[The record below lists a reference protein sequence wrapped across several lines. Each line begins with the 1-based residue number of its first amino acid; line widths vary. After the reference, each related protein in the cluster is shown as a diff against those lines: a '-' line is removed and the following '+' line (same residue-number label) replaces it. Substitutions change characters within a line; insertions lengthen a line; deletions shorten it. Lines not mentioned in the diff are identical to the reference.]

1 MLRGHGAT
9 RAGLRVLLVVALLSV
24 LAACEQDERSG
35 EGAQQLAWGEATF
48 DWHCARCHAADRSA
62 PAMTSDTLLTTYGDG
77 LDLYELIRASMPLD
91 APETLSDR
99 DYLAVTAYLL
109 SREELLTLPP
119 EERFTED
126 NAAAVDLGR
135 QPFELE
141 PDLDEIPEGD
151 PVVPED

>member
-1 MLRGHGAT
+1 MLTPPVVIRT
-9 RAGLRVLLVVALLSV
+9 GLRVLLVVALLAAA
-24 LAACEQDERSG
+24 AACEQDERRP

-62 PAMTSDTLLTTYGDG
+62 PEMTSDTLLTSYGDG
-77 LDLYELIRASMPLD
+77 FDLYELIRISMPLD
-91 APETLSDR
+91 APQTLSDR

-109 SREELLTLPP
+109 DREDLLTLPA

-126 NAAAVDLGR
+126 NAGEVDLGR

-141 PDLDEIPEGD
+141 PDPDVIPEGD
-151 PVVPED
+151 PVVPDD